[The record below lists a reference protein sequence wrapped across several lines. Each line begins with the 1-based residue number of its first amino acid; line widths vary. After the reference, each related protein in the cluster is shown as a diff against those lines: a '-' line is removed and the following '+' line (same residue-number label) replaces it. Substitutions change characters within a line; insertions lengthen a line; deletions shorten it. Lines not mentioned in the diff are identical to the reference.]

1 MDLAILRAVIRSMVH
16 TQQDQAPPSMP
27 WHTTEMFETFRQLSP
42 TQQASVRTLARR
54 LQHANGDIGAF
65 LPADRSAEW
74 C

>member
-1 MDLAILRAVIRSMVH
+1 MDLAALRAVIRSMVH
-16 TQQDQAPPSMP
+16 AQQGQTAPSMH
-27 WHTTEMFETFRQLSP
+27 WHTTEMFRQLSP

-54 LQHANGDIGAF
+54 LQHTNGDIGAL